1 MAIQEIELENKE
13 ELEAPE
19 ALEETSEDETKED
32 TLEELEAAIANIDE
46 NSSEEDNSGDTATE
60 AEEVSLE
67 AVRAE
72 LKELRDENKRLIS
85 VVSRLVKNYGAKL
98 GENSAN
104 TGIEAFKETSVE
116 PKLPSDRLN
125 LSGVPGLDE
134 IVLG

>member
-1 MAIQEIELENKE
+1 MAVKEIELENKE

-19 ALEETSEDETKED
+19 ALEEALEAEETVTSI
-32 TLEELEAAIANIDE
+32 EELEEALAEFDE
-46 NSSEEDNSGDTATE
+46 SGESEDNSADTATQ

-67 AVRAE
+67 SVRAE
-72 LKELRDENKRLIS
+72 IGALRDENKRLIN

-98 GENSAN
+98 GENSA
-104 TGIEAFKETSVE
+104 TGIEAFRETSVE
-116 PKLPSDRLN
+116 PKLPSDKLN

>member
-19 ALEETSEDETKED
+19 ALEEASESETKED
-32 TLEELEAAIANIDE
+32 TIDSLEAAMADIDE
-46 NSSEEDNSGDTATE
+46 STLEEDNSVDTATE

-72 LKELRDENKRLIS
+72 LNELRDENKRLIS

-104 TGIEAFKETSVE
+104 TGIEAFRETSVE
-116 PKLPSDRLN
+116 PKLPSDKLN

>member
-1 MAIQEIELENKE
+1 MAIKEIELESKE

-19 ALEETSEDETKED
+19 ALEEAPEAE
-32 TLEELEAAIANIDE
+32 EAASSIEEALAEFDE
-46 NSSEEDNSGDTATE
+46 SDSNEDNSDDTATQ

-67 AVRAE
+67 SVRAE
-72 LKELRDENKRLIS
+72 IDALREENKRLIN

-98 GENSAN
+98 GENSA
-104 TGIEAFKETSVE
+104 TGIEAFRETSVE
-116 PKLPSDRLN
+116 PKLPSDKLN

>member
-19 ALEETSEDETKED
+19 ALEEASEDEAEED
-32 TLEELEAAIANIDE
+32 TLDALEAAMADIDE
-46 NSSEEDNSGDTATE
+46 SSSEEDNNGDTATE

-72 LKELRDENKRLIS
+72 LNELRDENKRLVS

-104 TGIEAFKETSVE
+104 TGIEAFRETSVE
-116 PKLPSDRLN
+116 PKLPSDKLN